1 MTLPVKVKTF
11 DSSIRRSRPLA
22 IILGRCRSCAC
33 RWTITLCTAGSFCL
47 SAHSPIRIFPQ
58 CLSFMHRRRLLSVR
72 MLSRVFFR
80 AVIGIETSFSAGYTA
95 HRTGMHAGEK
105 TKRRT
110 HLQYGAP
117 LLKTQK
123 FWRFFRRIA
132 SSIRLIKRKC
142 PCKLNIPS

>member
-1 MTLPVKVKTF
+1 MQSSLDGADHAPAVGRSPYALQAVFACPHTLPYGF
-11 DSSIRRSRPLA
+11 SRS
-22 IILGRCRSCAC
+22 AC
-33 RWTITLCTAGSFCL
+33 
-47 SAHSPIRIFPQ
+47 H
-58 CLSFMHRRRLLSVR
+58 FMRRRRLLSVR

-80 AVIGIETSFSAGYTA
+80 AVIGIETSFSAGHTT
-95 HRTGMHAGEK
+95 HRTGVHTGEK
-105 TKRRT
+105 TKRRIR
-110 HLQYGAP
+110 LQYGAP